1 MDAHQ
6 SQINRLIGLAKP
18 FFSFR
23 CSLRKDKMLRR
34 IVNKSHLRLFSSV
47 VDHGIKA
54 KLNDIA
60 FVQQNFDNDDFKNTL
75 LSLYKKGEFQLEDI
89 KNEYVASALFEKLY
103 RNKEDEDALLLM
115 KVLTHKKLHQQVI
128 EAVKHLIK
136 IGHPDAAR
144 ELIEEQKTKGIFL
157 NADKVETLFK

>member
-1 MDAHQ
+1 
-6 SQINRLIGLAKP
+6 
-18 FFSFR
+18 
-23 CSLRKDKMLRR
+23 MLRR